1 MGGGLLN
8 LIAYGN
14 QNIIL
19 NGNPTKTMFSCV
31 YAKYTNFGLQKF
43 QITHDGNHILKRNE
57 STTYNFKVPRN
68 GDLLMDTYLVVTL
81 PDIWSP
87 IHPPSG
93 TAGTGVN
100 GGKWRAYEFKWIKNL
115 GTQMIK
121 KVKII
126 VGGQTLQEFS
136 GQYLHNM
143 VERDFNE
150 SKKNV
155 FYNMTGHVT
164 ELNDPK
170 NGKLS
175 VANKYPSAYNLSGAA
190 DPDPSITG
198 RKIYIPL
205 NTWFSLSSKMAFP
218 LTSMQYNELHIQVEI
233 RPYKE
238 LFVVKNVNTTND
250 DDYEQY
256 IQPTDNALFDFK
268 RFLYVPVQPTQVAA
282 NNTEW
287 ELNYSD
293 AQYSND
299 KWGNGDI
306 HLISTYAFLSEEEVR
321 QFALNEQKYLI
332 KQVYEHN
339 NISDAF
345 SGYKKLELKSSG
357 MVANWMWYLQRD
369 DVNERNEWSN
379 YTNWKYAD
387 TIPVNTITDIAANVT
402 TIAYNG
408 AVHNPSTHPVGGVLN
423 TGYEIMN
430 TSSNANTKNIMV
442 NMGILLNG
450 KVREN
455 TLDAGIYNYI
465 EKYFKSKGNS
475 QDGLYSYT
483 FSLTTDPYDCQPS
496 GAINLSKINKIEF
509 ELNTITPPTGETYEY
524 KLHVFEERYNIL
536 HFISGNAGLTYHFG

>member
-43 QITHDGNHILKRNE
+43 QIHPDGNHILKQSE
-57 STTYNFKVPRN
+57 STTFNFKVPRN

-87 IHPPSG
+87 IHPPSL
-93 TAGTGVN
+93 GVN

-121 KVKII
+121 KVKIL
-126 VGGQTLQEFS
+126 VGGQILQEFS

-175 VANKYPSAYNLSGAA
+175 VANKYPSAYKLNTDN

-205 NTWFSLSSKMAFP
+205 NAWFSLSSKMAFP
-218 LTSMQYNELHIQVEI
+218 LTSMQYNELHIQIEI
-233 RPYKE
+233 RPIKE
-238 LFVVKNVNTTND
+238 LFVVKDVSTAIDAAYEKYIKPTND
-250 DDYEQY
+250 
-256 IQPTDNALFDFK
+256 TLFDFK
-268 RFLYVPVQPTQVAA
+268 RFLYVPVQPTQVDGAA
-282 NNTEW
+282 NTDW
-287 ELNYSD
+287 ELDYSG
-293 AQYSND
+293 AQFSND
-299 KWGNGDI
+299 KWGDGDI
-306 HLISTYAFLSEEEVR
+306 HLISTYAFLSEDEVR

-332 KQVYEHN
+332 KQVYEHIN
-339 NISDAF
+339 VSDAF
-345 SGYKKLELKSSG
+345 TGYKKLELKSSG
-357 MVANWMWYLQRD
+357 LVANWMWYLQRD
-369 DVNERNEWSN
+369 DVNDRNEWSN

-387 TIPVNTITDIAANVT
+387 TIPVNTLTDITANVAN
-402 TIAYNG
+402 IGYGGGN
-408 AVHNPSTHPVGGVLN
+408 HNPSTHPVGGVLT

-442 NMGILLNG
+442 DMGIWLDG

-496 GAINLSKINKIEF
+496 GAINLSKFNKIEF
-509 ELNTITPPTGETYEY
+509 ELNTITLRPAGETYKY
-524 KLHVFEERYNIL
+524 KLFVFEERYNIL
-536 HFISGNAGLTYHFG
+536 HFMSGNAGLVYHFG